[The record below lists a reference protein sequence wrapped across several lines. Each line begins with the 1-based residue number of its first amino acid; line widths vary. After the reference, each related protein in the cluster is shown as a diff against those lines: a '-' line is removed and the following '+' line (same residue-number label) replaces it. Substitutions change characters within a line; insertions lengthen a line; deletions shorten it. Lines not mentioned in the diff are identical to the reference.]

1 MHLRYLGKESQPS
14 NSPTLFETDRGSFVV
29 QGWIVTDP
37 CVLGRV
43 AVAADETIVEV
54 PPKLMVHLA
63 QAGLAGD
70 VTNLIDPIVH
80 VTAAGNYIIKGRL
93 VTDAEALA
101 QMTIPDH
108 ETCVEVTRS
117 AVAAL
122 IGG

>member
-14 NSPTLFETDRGSFVV
+14 NSPTLFETDTGSFVV
-29 QGWIVTDP
+29 QGWIVTDADILAS
-37 CVLGRV
+37 VT
-43 AVAADETIVEV
+43 AAADETIVEV

-63 QAGLAGD
+63 RAGLVGD
-70 VTNLIDPIVH
+70 VTNLIDPIVC
-80 VTAAGNYIIKGRL
+80 VTATGNYIIRGKR
-93 VTDAEALA
+93 VTDADALA

-108 ETCVEVTRS
+108 ETCVEVARA

>member
-1 MHLRYLGKESQPS
+1 MQLRYLGKESQPN
-14 NSPTLFETDRGSFVV
+14 NSPTLFETDRDSFVV
-29 QGWIVTDP
+29 QGWIITDP
-37 CVLGRV
+37 EVLGRFT
-43 AVAADETIVEV
+43 VAADETMVEV

-63 QAGLAGD
+63 QARLVGD
-70 VTNLIDPIVH
+70 VTNIVDPIVH
-80 VTAAGNYIIKGRL
+80 VTSTGNYVVRGKQI
-93 VTDAEALA
+93 TDADALA